1 MRFIALLLASLFLA
15 SGAYAQTT
23 VQQALPML
31 NAATGLYGQ
40 ANGATSCNAVSQT
53 AAQDTVTVTPPA
65 GQFVYVTMVA
75 IQNYTD
81 ATGATQ
87 VGTISSTNLTGAPF
101 WSQAT
106 TLNTTAGMQP
116 MLVET
121 YPTALKSTVPGTAV
135 TFVPS
140 ATQSAHNIMCMR
152 VAAFFGP

>member
-1 MRFIALLLASLFLA
+1 MRFVVLLLASLLLA
-15 SGAYAQTT
+15 SGAHAQTS

-31 NAATGLYGQ
+31 TAATGLYGQ
-40 ANGATSCNAVSQT
+40 ANGSTSCNAVSQT
-53 AAQDTVTVTPPA
+53 AAQDSVTITPPA
-65 GQFVYVTMVA
+65 AQFVYVTMIS

-87 VGTISSTNLTGAPF
+87 VGTISSTNLTGSPF

-106 TLNTTAGMQP
+106 TLSTTAGIQSST
-116 MLVET
+116 VEM
-121 YPTALKSTVPGTAV
+121 YPTALKSAVPGTAV

-140 ATQSAHNIMCMR
+140 ATQSAHNILCMR